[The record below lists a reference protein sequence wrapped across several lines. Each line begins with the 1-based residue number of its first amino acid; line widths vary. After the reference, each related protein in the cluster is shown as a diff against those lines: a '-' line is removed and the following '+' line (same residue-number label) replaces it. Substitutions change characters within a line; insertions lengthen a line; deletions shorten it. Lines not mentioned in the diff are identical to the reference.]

1 MDGFQFD
8 TVHVWRYKHYYFTR
22 FKYLLVVL
30 KFDIRL
36 AITEYGC
43 VLLFV
48 YIDLYTFEY
57 AFRYLKNDHIKMIIK
72 CSTMDKKNTLNSL
85 WYI

>member
-36 AITEYGC
+36 ASTQYGC
-43 VLLFV
+43 VP
-48 YIDLYTFEY
+48 FEY